1 VKIVERARRTA
12 KRASDWIEQRRPE
25 LPIVDTAMRFWERD
39 REIDG
44 SVIGSAIA
52 MRVFLF
58 FIPLLLVAVGLLG
71 FFGGSVSSGDAA
83 KEAGVTGGLAKQLD
97 TALQQSSGTR
107 WTALLTGLFIGAW
120 AGRTL
125 SKTLASASRHAWQLP
140 TPPKAAVRVVGAIA
154 GTIVA
159 IGLLTAVVNRLRQA
173 AGLAVGATLLLACA
187 AAYAFAWFVVMLFL
201 PRARSDATALL
212 PGAVLVGAGLAVMQG
227 IVQFYIPD
235 RLSHASQLYGSI
247 GVTIVTLGWFFL
259 IGRLM
264 VASFVLNAVVW
275 ERFGSLSELVFRLPL
290 LRAIPK
296 RWPNLFTLDDDGGT
310 AGGAPTGE

>member
-1 VKIVERARRTA
+1 
-12 KRASDWIEQRRPE
+12 
-25 LPIVDTAMRFWERD
+25 
-39 REIDG
+39 
-44 SVIGSAIA
+44 
-52 MRVFLF
+52 
-58 FIPLLLVAVGLLG
+58 
-71 FFGGSVSSGDAA
+71 
-83 KEAGVTGGLAKQLD
+83 
-97 TALQQSSGTR
+97 
-107 WTALLTGLFIGAW
+107 LFIGLW

-140 TPPKAAVRVVGAIA
+140 APRKATAVRVVGAIA
-154 GTIVA
+154 GTITA
-159 IGLLTAVVNRLRQA
+159 IGLLTAVVNRVRQA
-173 AGLAVGATLLLACA
+173 AGLAVGATLLIACA
-187 AAYAFAWFVVMLFL
+187 AAYAFAWFIVLLFL

-275 ERFGSLSELVFRLPL
+275 ERFGSLSELIFRLPV
-290 LRAIPK
+290 LRGIPK
-296 RWPNLFTLDDDGGT
+296 RWPNLFAADDE
-310 AGGAPTGE
+310 AAPRRAATGE